1 MYVAFA
7 VWREFTRVATL
18 AFGAVASCALIG
30 CGERVPPQ
38 VVVYSSVDK
47 EVALPIFAE
56 FTKATGIRVEA
67 MFGSDMAGSGTDGSE
82 ALAQAILAERDD
94 VRCDLFWNDE
104 VLRTIALDRAGLLQ
118 PHATAAENMFRAS
131 ARSPLSTWY
140 AIASQARVLV
150 ANSNQVFE
158 ARLPKSLYDLTDQ
171 QWYER
176 VGIAKPLTGLSATH
190 AACLFQTA
198 GESTAED
205 LFVRIK
211 RNARILQSDR
221 EVARAVASG
230 NLAFGL
236 TNSSDAV
243 LEIAAG
249 GPLTIVYPDQAA
261 SEFGTLYIP
270 MTVARLKDS
279 PNSEP
284 AAKLLDYLLS
294 AAVAKQL
301 ADGPRAY
308 IPARTDVPPSNR
320 VKTSSEVHAMPTDF
334 QAAAEEWHATMKT
347 LGEMFAAP

>member
-1 MYVAFA
+1 
-7 VWREFTRVATL
+7 
-18 AFGAVASCALIG
+18 
-30 CGERVPPQ
+30 
-38 VVVYSSVDK
+38 
-47 EVALPIFAE
+47 
-56 FTKATGIRVEA
+56 
-67 MFGSDMAGSGTDGSE
+67 
-82 ALAQAILAERDD
+82 
-94 VRCDLFWNDE
+94 
-104 VLRTIALDRAGLLQ
+104 
-118 PHATAAENMFRAS
+118 
-131 ARSPLSTWY
+131 
-140 AIASQARVLV
+140 VLV

-176 VGIAKPLTGLSATH
+176 VGIAKPLFGLSATH

-211 RNARILQSDR
+211 RNARILQNDR
-221 EVARAVASG
+221 EVTRAVANGS
-230 NLAFGL
+230 LAFGL

-249 GPLTIVYPDQAA
+249 GPLTIVYPDQAT

-279 PNSEP
+279 PNVEP
-284 AAKLLDYLLS
+284 AAKLLDHLLS

-301 ADGPRAY
+301 ADGPRSY
-308 IPARTDVPPSNR
+308 LPARTDVPHSNR
-320 VKTSSEVHAMPTDF
+320 VRTPSEVHAMHADF
-334 QAAAEEWHATMKT
+334 QAAAEEWDATAKT